1 MPPKPAKEPALA
13 LRVAL
18 LKNTDV
24 ILKKIVLIIYCNQW
38 DFIPVL
44 IVEAL
49 EAI

>member
-24 ILKKIVLIIYCNQW
+24 ILKKNCFNHL
-38 DFIPVL
+38 L
-44 IVEAL
+44 
-49 EAI
+49 